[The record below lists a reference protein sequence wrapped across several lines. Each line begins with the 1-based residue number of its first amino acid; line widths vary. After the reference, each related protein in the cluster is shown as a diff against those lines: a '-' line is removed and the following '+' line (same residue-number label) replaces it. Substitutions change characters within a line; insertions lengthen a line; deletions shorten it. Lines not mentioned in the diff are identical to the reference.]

1 MKNISLVLNGVLL
14 VAVAILYYMQFSD
27 NCCSAENAVTE
38 ELLSDSTN
46 VIEED
51 VEESLKSNIAY
62 INMDSL
68 REEYKLYSEL
78 IGTLKAR
85 EKKYEKE
92 LNAKMSAL
100 EGKVKDFQQKAPT
113 MSQFEGQNKQ
123 KELMEQEQK
132 LYKMR
137 DEFAEKFQAEQEKLD
152 KRFQKTIADYIEKY
166 NKEADYDII
175 IGSTD
180 ITSKVMYA
188 KKGINLTKS
197 IVKGLNK
204 QYDDEKSAEKEAK
217 QNK

>member
-1 MKNISLVLNGVLL
+1 MKNISLALNGVLII
-14 VAVAILYYMQFSD
+14 AVAILYYMHFS
-27 NCCSAENAVTE
+27 NSCCSVE
-38 ELLSDSTN
+38 EPISEEVVSDSTD
-46 VIEED
+46 V
-51 VEESLKSNIAY
+51 VEEEVVEPLKSNIAY

-100 EGKVKDFQQKAPT
+100 ESKVKDFQQKAPT

-123 KELMEQEQK
+123 KELMEEEQK

-137 DEFAEKFQAEQEKLD
+137 DEFAQKFQAEQEKLD
-152 KRFQKTIADYIEKY
+152 RRFQKTIADYIEKY
-166 NKEADYDII
+166 NEEADYDII

-188 KKGINLTKS
+188 KKGINLTNS

-204 QYDDEKSAEKEAK
+204 QYDEEKSAKKESK
-217 QNK
+217 

>member
-1 MKNISLVLNGVLL
+1 MKNISLALNGVLII
-14 VAVAILYYMQFSD
+14 AVAILYYMHFS
-27 NCCSAENAVTE
+27 NSCCSVE
-38 ELLSDSTN
+38 EPISEEVVSDSTD
-46 VIEED
+46 V
-51 VEESLKSNIAY
+51 VEEEVVEPLKSNIAY

-100 EGKVKDFQQKAPT
+100 ESEVKDFQQKAPT

-123 KELMEQEQK
+123 KELMEEEQK

-137 DEFAEKFQAEQEKLD
+137 DEFAQNFQAEQEKLD
-152 KRFQKTIADYIEKY
+152 RRFQKTIADYIEKY
-166 NKEADYDII
+166 NEEADYDII

-188 KKGINLTKS
+188 KKRDKP
-197 IVKGLNK
+197 NK
-204 QYDDEKSAEKEAK
+204 FYC
-217 QNK
+217 

>member
-1 MKNISLVLNGVLL
+1 MKNISLALNGVLII
-14 VAVAILYYMQFSD
+14 AVAILYYMHFS
-27 NCCSAENAVTE
+27 NSCCSVE
-38 ELLSDSTN
+38 EPISEEVVSDSTG
-46 VIEED
+46 V
-51 VEESLKSNIAY
+51 VEEEVVEPLKSNIAY

-100 EGKVKDFQQKAPT
+100 ESKVKDFQQKAPT

-123 KELMEQEQK
+123 KELMEEEQK

-137 DEFAEKFQAEQEKLD
+137 DEFAQKFQAEQEKLD
-152 KRFQKTIADYIEKY
+152 RRFQKTIADYIEKY
-166 NKEADYDII
+166 NEEADYDII

-188 KKGINLTKS
+188 KKGINLTNS

-204 QYDDEKSAEKEAK
+204 QYDDEKSAKKESK
-217 QNK
+217 

>member
-1 MKNISLVLNGVLL
+1 MKNISLALNGVLII
-14 VAVAILYYMQFSD
+14 AVAILYYMHFS
-27 NCCSAENAVTE
+27 NSCCSVE
-38 ELLSDSTN
+38 EPISEEVVSDSTD
-46 VIEED
+46 V
-51 VEESLKSNIAY
+51 VEEEVVEPLKSNIAY

-100 EGKVKDFQQKAPT
+100 ESKVKDFQQKAPT

-123 KELMEQEQK
+123 KELMEEEQK

-137 DEFAEKFQAEQEKLD
+137 DEFAQKFQAEQEKLD
-152 KRFQKTIADYIEKY
+152 RRFQKTIADYIEKY
-166 NKEADYDII
+166 NEEADYDII

-188 KKGINLTKS
+188 KKGINLTNS

-204 QYDDEKSAEKEAK
+204 QYDDEKSAKKESK
-217 QNK
+217 

>member
-1 MKNISLVLNGVLL
+1 MKNISLALNGIL
-14 VAVAILYYMQFSD
+14 VIAVAILYYMQFSD
-27 NCCSAENAVTE
+27 NCCSADSSATE
-38 ELLSDSTN
+38 ELLVDSTN
-46 VIEED
+46 VI
-51 VEESLKSNIAY
+51 VEEVEEPLKSNIAY

-92 LNAKMSAL
+92 LNSKMSAL
-100 EGKVKDFQQKAPT
+100 EAKVKDFQQKAPT

-123 KELMEQEQK
+123 KELMEEEQK

-152 KRFQKTIADYIEKY
+152 KRFQKTITDYIEQY

-204 QYDDEKSAEKEAK
+204 QYDDEKSAGKVAK

>member
-1 MKNISLVLNGVLL
+1 MKNISLALNGVLI
-14 VAVAILYYMQFSD
+14 VAVAILYYMHFS
-27 NCCSAENAVTE
+27 NSCCSAEISTTE
-38 ELLSDSTN
+38 EIIADSTA
-46 VIEED
+46 VLEEDIEEA
-51 VEESLKSNIAY
+51 LKSNIAY

-68 REEYKLYSEL
+68 REDYKLYSEL

-85 EKKYEKE
+85 EKKYDKE
-92 LNAKMSAL
+92 LNSKMMAL
-100 EGKVKDFQQKAPT
+100 ESKVKDFQQKAPT

-123 KELMEQEQK
+123 KELMEEEQK

-137 DEFAEKFQAEQEKLD
+137 DDFAAKFQSEQEKLD
-152 KRFQKTIADYIEKY
+152 RRFQKTIADYIEEY

-197 IVKGLNK
+197 VVSGLNQ
-204 QYDDEKSAEKEAK
+204 QYDDEKSADKK
-217 QNK
+217 PKKGK